1 MCMKWVWTEKE
12 LPAEGIRV
20 LTAQHRGAVRPIIA
34 VGTLDKGKWYIDEI
48 ARPVEAKYVDFWAPI
63 APLPH
68 DGPIPA
74 NKLAANMAKT
84 IMERND

>member
-1 MCMKWVWTEKE
+1 MKWVRTAEE
-12 LPAEGIRV
+12 LPVEGIRV
-20 LTAQHRGAVRPIIA
+20 LVALHSRAIRPIIA
-34 VGTLDKGKWYIDEI
+34 VGMLNKGKWYIDEI
-48 ARPVEAKYVDFWAPI
+48 TRPVEAKDVDFWAPV

-74 NKLAANMAKT
+74 DRLAVNMAKT

>member
-1 MCMKWVWTEKE
+1 MKWVWTEKE

-20 LTAQHRGAVRPIIA
+20 LTAQHSGAVRPIIA